1 MDIISK
7 KSVAEM
13 AQDDDAQ
20 QCDTDFEI
28 KLGVTGMSMVF
39 DFNQWFEAESSHVVE
54 EWSMGSFSMSNMNFT
69 LVAKPYV
76 YQEKF
81 RLMLVDSA

>member
-1 MDIISK
+1 
-7 KSVAEM
+7 M